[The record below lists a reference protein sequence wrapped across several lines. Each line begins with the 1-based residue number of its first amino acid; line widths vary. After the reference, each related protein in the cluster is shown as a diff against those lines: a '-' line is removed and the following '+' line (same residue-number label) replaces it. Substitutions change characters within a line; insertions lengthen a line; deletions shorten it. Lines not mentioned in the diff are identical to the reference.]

1 MSSRRA
7 VPREA
12 DMSDEK
18 GKRPERKGC
27 GEGEWRVKKSGAPG
41 GLAANLSAVESRDAG
56 VQGEPN

>member
-18 GKRPERKGC
+18 AKRPETKGC
-27 GEGEWRVKKSGAPG
+27 GEGEWRVKKSVRRP
-41 GLAANLSAVESRDAG
+41 ER
-56 VQGEPN
+56 QPPT